1 MKKPEEW
8 LQLVIETVI
17 SDSFSSRSQSSEP
30 VRQLIEAIQQDARS
44 DDAGL
49 VALASEMARWMQ
61 GHCGVGFTD
70 DIKRTDIIYKY
81 TALQSARK
89 DGGE

>member
-49 VALASEMARWMQ
+49 VE
-61 GHCGVGFTD
+61 D
-70 DIKRTDIIYKY
+70 KKRLD
-81 TALQSARK
+81 
-89 DGGE
+89 